1 MWGRI
6 IFLIVWFFFLIV
18 VGPFIKNEKVIKG
31 VNIAT
36 FIIGIGFMIWLGI
49 DITNI

>member
-6 IFLIVWFFFLIV
+6 IFLTVWLFFLIIA
-18 VGPFIKNEKVIKG
+18 GSFIKNEKAIKG
-31 VNIAT
+31 INIAT
-36 FIIGIGFMIWLGI
+36 FIIGIGFIVWLGI